1 MAENSKIEWTDATWN
16 PIRARRNSHP
26 GGPVAHVGWHCE
38 KVSAG
43 CDNCYAQGINLR
55 LGTKLP
61 FKPGHLA
68 PRGEVEVFLD
78 EKMLLAPL
86 RWKKPRM
93 IFVNSMTDSFGRFVT
108 DEMLDR
114 MFAVMA
120 LCPQHTFQVLTKRP
134 DRMRE
139 YFEGRRRDFGR
150 ASNILADLAHPCD
163 EDEHQDAVDRLDLFD
178 TSEKPL
184 PNVWLGTSVEDQA
197 TANARIPELL
207 ATPAAIRFISAEP
220 LLGAVDL
227 TTLKH
232 AHHREID
239 ALTGYLGT
247 GMYGDYGPKVGLVI
261 VGGESGPGAR
271 PMHPDWARGLRDQCV
286 AAGVP
291 FFFKQWGEWGPG
303 SVLMTTGEPVF
314 RSFPNYQ
321 TWVNKAPTW
330 VNGGICMDAL
340 GRRCKIGAEF
350 MRAQDEGTFPVTII
364 HRVGKKHAG
373 RQLDGHTWD
382 QMPGVANG

>member
-16 PIRARRNSHP
+16 PTRARRHSHP
-26 GGPVAHVGWHCE
+26 GGPVTHVGWHCE

-68 PRGEVEVFLD
+68 PRGEIEVFLD
-78 EKMLLAPL
+78 ENMLLAPL

-108 DEMLDR
+108 DEMRDR

-120 LCPQHTFQVLTKRP
+120 LTPWHIYQVLTKRP
-134 DRMRE
+134 ERMRD
-139 YFEGRRRDFGR
+139 YFERRRRDFGR
-150 ASNILADLAHPCD
+150 VSNILADLAHPCD

-178 TSEKPL
+178 TLGKPL

-197 TANARIPELL
+197 TADARIPDLL
-207 ATPAAIRFISAEP
+207 ATPAAVRFISAEP
-220 LLGAVDL
+220 LLGPVILDDMCDGW
-227 TTLKH
+227 KFH
-232 AHHREID
+232 D
-239 ALTGYLGT
+239 ALRGNWWHDSEPPRIEHGK
-247 GMYGDYGPKVGLVI
+247 PKFDWVI

-291 FFFKQWGEWGPG
+291 FFFKQWGEWAPSPDHRPKVLEARGTGQADTAWPSGQIAWGTSEGNGGPG
-303 SVLMTTGEPVF
+303 T
-314 RSFPNYQ
+314 
-321 TWVNKAPTW
+321 
-330 VNGGICMDAL
+330 AL
-340 GRRCKIGAEF
+340 
-350 MRAQDEGTFPVTII
+350 
-364 HRVGKKHAG
+364 HRVGKKAAG
-373 RQLDGHTWD
+373 RLLDGRTWD

>member
-16 PIRARRNSHP
+16 PVRARRHSHP
-26 GGPVAHVGWHCE
+26 GGPVTHVGWHCE

-55 LGTKLP
+55 LGTKLA

-120 LCPQHTFQVLTKRP
+120 LTPQHTFQVLTKRP
-134 DRMRE
+134 ERMRA
-139 YFEGRRRDFGR
+139 YMTRRVDG
-150 ASNILADLAHPCD
+150 ALHLPNSSLAAFRVSRESLDLAVQMIHEGKTAD
-163 EDEHQDAVDRLDLFD
+163 FD
-178 TSEKPL
+178 GENVLLRRWPL

-197 TANARIPELL
+197 TADARIPELL
-207 ATPAAIRFISAEP
+207 STPAAVRFISAEP
-220 LLGAVDL
+220 LLGPVILDDMCDGW
-227 TTLKH
+227 KFH
-232 AHHREID
+232 D
-239 ALTGYLGT
+239 ALRGNWWHDSEPPRIERGK
-247 GMYGDYGPKVGLVI
+247 PKLDWVI

-291 FFFKQWGEWGPG
+291 FFFKQNGEWVSIYDRDRDDPDWRNVPKPG
-303 SVLMTTGEPVF
+303 DWDKKRWL
-314 RSFPNYQ
+314 NL
-321 TWVNKAPTW
+321 A
-330 VNGGICMDAL
+330 GGQGFHGDKLNM
-340 GRRCKIGAEF
+340 
-350 MRAQDEGTFPVTII
+350 M
-364 HRVGKKHAG
+364 HRVGKKRAG
-373 RQLDGHTWD
+373 RLLDGRTWD
-382 QMPGVANG
+382 QMPGVAG